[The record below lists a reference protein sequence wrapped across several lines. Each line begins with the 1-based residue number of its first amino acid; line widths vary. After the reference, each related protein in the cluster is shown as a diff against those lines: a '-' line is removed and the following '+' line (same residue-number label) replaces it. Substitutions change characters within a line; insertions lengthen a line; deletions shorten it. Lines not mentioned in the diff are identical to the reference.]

1 MTEIC
6 RSVLTCYAFGSMIM
20 LKGLKYFTYN
30 TAPRANCE
38 ENNNNVRIKATGIN

>member
-30 TAPRANCE
+30 TGPIVRR
-38 ENNNNVRIKATGIN
+38 NNNKVRIKATGIN